1 MYSLKSFASF
11 YTKLQYSGV
20 HSLLYQAMETFLGRK
35 QFSFSYYTE
44 ADGFI

>member
-20 HSLLYQAMETFLGRK
+20 HSLLYQAMETFP
-35 QFSFSYYTE
+35 YYTE